1 MPRTV
6 SASFES
12 LPKAEEA
19 RRRMRLEGFA
29 AARIAV
35 SRPIAEDPVAGEA
48 PGDSFDNQTGQ
59 RDQGHTPYGEA
70 TRSGACVLTVA
81 VESDKEAETA
91 EILLRRLGA
100 QRTAQ
105 PPAR

>member
-1 MPRTV
+1 MMRTV

-35 SRPIAEDPVAGEA
+35 SRPVAEDPVAGEA
-48 PGDSFDNQTGQ
+48 PGDSFDNQPGQ
-59 RDQGHTPYGEA
+59 LGEGHTPYGEA
-70 TRSGACVLTVA
+70 TRSGACVLTVV
-81 VESDKEAETA
+81 VESDREAAAA

-100 QRTAQ
+100 QRAAK